1 MVPEMLW
8 RDPMKTVERAIGETI
23 RKLRKQR
30 GLTLKELAKLC
41 KCSAGFLSQIETG
54 TVNPSLATLK
64 SIADV
69 LGISLGRIFSKN
81 PTEDVNFSSL
91 MKSDQRKTLTTG
103 GGIQFQLLTRGVE
116 VPFEFVLTKWPPG
129 TTDGEV
135 LHTHHG
141 SECLFLIE
149 GELDVQIGDDTY
161 HLKPGDT
168 ITLKSSSPHRISNPG
183 EKEALAIGVDSTPWI
198 FSTK

>member
-1 MVPEMLW
+1 
-8 RDPMKTVERAIGETI
+8 MKAVEKGVGETI
-23 RKLRKQR
+23 RAFRKQQ
-30 GLTLKELAKLC
+30 GLTLREMAKAC

-69 LGISLGRIFSKN
+69 LGISLGRVFSKN
-81 PTEDVNFSSL
+81 PADDVGPSSL
-91 MKSDQRKTLTTG
+91 MKSDQRKTLTTQ
-103 GGIQFQLLTRGVE
+103 GGIQFQLLTRGVD
-116 VPFEFVLTKWPPG
+116 VPFEFVLTKWPPE
-129 TTDGEV
+129 TSDGEA
-135 LHTHHG
+135 LHTHEG

-149 GELDVQIGDDTY
+149 GQLDIQIGDETY

-183 EKEALAIGVDSTPWI
+183 KKEALAIGVDSTPWI